1 MFAYVFNCLKKTL
14 VTLFSS
20 LRCTLDRIKIKESKS
35 FLYFISLSTL
45 KKNYF
50 LTFVSGFMHV
60 CEGVKFLIIHYYKI
74 KQCLFT
80 VIYLYIYIYI

>member
-45 KKNYF
+45 KKTIF
-50 LTFVSGFMHV
+50 LPLSLGSCMFVRVSSS
-60 CEGVKFLIIHYYKI
+60 
-74 KQCLFT
+74 
-80 VIYLYIYIYI
+80 